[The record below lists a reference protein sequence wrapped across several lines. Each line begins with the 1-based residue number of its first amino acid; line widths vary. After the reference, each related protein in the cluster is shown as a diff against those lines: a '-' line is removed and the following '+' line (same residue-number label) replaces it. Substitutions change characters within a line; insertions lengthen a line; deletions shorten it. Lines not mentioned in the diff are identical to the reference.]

1 LASQNPP
8 WNFLDAGVLAR
19 LSKLALHSRLPMQGF
34 VSGMHRSAARGSSVE
49 FAEYRKY
56 SHGDDPRFLDWRIFA
71 KTDRFYIREFEAD
84 TNLRCHLVI
93 DTSGSMRFG
102 TETVQRIDRA
112 KSIAATLAHVLINQG
127 DAVGLCSIGQSAPSD
142 IPPRRA
148 TKHLQ
153 IIYHQLA
160 NLKAANGNSLVSGL
174 HQLAERI
181 SQRSLV
187 IIISDFFDEVP
198 LLLECFK
205 HLRFKKHDVA
215 LFHLLDQKELTFDFE
230 SPVNLID
237 TETGTSLA
245 TDPMLLRDA
254 YLQSLNTYLHELR
267 SGCAKF
273 RIDYRIHRLH
283 EDYETLLSDF
293 FISRLRRRRNRRG

>member
-1 LASQNPP
+1 MDP
-8 WNFLDAGVLAR
+8 GVLAR

-56 SHGDDPRFLDWRIFA
+56 SPGDDPRFLDWRIFA

-84 TNLRCHLVI
+84 TNLRCYIVI

-127 DAVGLCSIGQSAPSD
+127 DAVGLCGIGASAPSD

-148 TKHLQ
+148 AKHLRV
-153 IIYHQLA
+153 IYNRLA
-160 NLKAANGNSLVSGL
+160 DLKAANGNSLVSGL

-181 SQRSLV
+181 KQRSLV

-215 LFHLLDQKELTFDFE
+215 LFHLLAPKELTFDFE

-237 TETGTSLA
+237 TETGASLA
-245 TDPMLLRDA
+245 TDPLLLRDA
-254 YLQSLNTYLHELR
+254 YLESLNEYLQELR
-267 SGCAKF
+267 VGCANF
-273 RIDYRIHRLH
+273 SIDYQIHRLD
-283 EDYETLLSDF
+283 EEYEKLLTEF
-293 FISRLRRRRNRRG
+293 FVSRLRRRRTSRA